1 MKKTITLF
9 FFLLAVMVSSA
20 QMNVL
25 FVNDNGVY
33 PPNTETVLS
42 TLNQTGH
49 SITVFDAVAENRS
62 PELLEMQPYDLV
74 VWYCGGDGVGRWF
87 WNGTDSDNLQLKLY
101 LEQGG
106 RLWVMGTDLMYD
118 RFGTPWIFQAGD
130 FAFDFLGVA
139 EYHAQSYGD
148 DGSLGVPQL
157 DLAPG
162 IDWLTLNPISWIYT
176 TLWWVD
182 AMVAAEGSGQVYMM
196 GPQDY
201 VLSNYTSAIYK
212 DNGSFQTLSFFFDP
226 SLMDNEAHRL
236 QLFNEVTTHFN
247 NLVGDPEIIE
257 STDQLIVFPNPASSF
272 VEISR
277 SKNEKNSILLLNTNG
292 SIIRELSPA
301 DEASSV
307 VKLNLDGIAGGLYLI
322 KSGTRSAKLLIK

>member
-9 FFLLAVMVSSA
+9 ISLLAVMVSSA

-87 WNGTDSDNLQLKLY
+87 WNGTDSDNMQLKLY

-118 RFGTPWIFQAGD
+118 RFGTPWIFQSGD
-130 FAFDFLGVA
+130 FVYDYLGVA

-162 IDWLTLNPISWIYT
+162 IDWLTTNPISWIYT

-182 AMVAAEGSGQVYMM
+182 AMVGAGESVQVYMM

-201 VLSNYTSAIYK
+201 VLSNYASAIYK
-212 DNGSFQTLSFFFDP
+212 DNGSFQALSFFFDP
-226 SLMDNEAHRL
+226 SLMDTEAHRL
-236 QLFNEVTTHFN
+236 QLFSEVTTHFN
-247 NLVGDPEIIE
+247 NLVGATEMME
-257 STDQLIVFPNPASSF
+257 STDHLFVFPNPAPSF
-272 VEISR
+272 VHIS
-277 SKNEKNSILLLNTNG
+277 STKNENESILLLDTQG
-292 SIIRELSPA
+292 RVIRELSPA
-301 DEASSV
+301 NEASSV
-307 VKLNLDGIAGGLYLI
+307 VKLSLDGIAGGLYLI
-322 KSGTRSAKLLIK
+322 KSGTQSARLLVK